1 VLRSVLDTIF
11 PLRCAGCGDGP
22 WPFCHPC
29 LATVVPLGPPGCGR
43 CGRPWEH
50 ELTRCRDC
58 PPRTVDR
65 ARAAFLYSGS
75 IRRALQRLKF
85 SGWRAVAEAL
95 GEAMA
100 GVNVFDADAVSWVP
114 LSPGRRARRGYDQA
128 RALAAAV
135 GRRLDLPVVPL
146 LERVVETAPQ
156 ARKGGLERRR
166 ALRGAFHPVRGTF
179 HPSGSPAPA
188 RVLLVDDVLTT
199 GATAAE
205 CARVL
210 RAAGARGVGLL
221 AAARAV
227 LGPLPARCYPRDG
240 SRLGLWLPGDPP
252 R

>member
-1 VLRSVLDTIF
+1 MLRSVLDTIF

-29 LATVVPLGPPGCGR
+29 LATVVPLGPPGCRR

-58 PPRTVDR
+58 PPRTVDL
-65 ARAAFLYSGS
+65 ARAPFLYAGAV
-75 IRRALQRLKF
+75 RRALQRLKF

-100 GVNVFDADAVSWVP
+100 GVNAFDADAVSWVP
-114 LSPGRRARRGYDQA
+114 LPPGRRARRGYDQA
-128 RALAAAV
+128 RALAAVV
-135 GRRLDLPVVPL
+135 GRRLELPVVPL

-156 ARKGGLERRR
+156 ARRGGLERRR
-166 ALRGAFHPVRGTF
+166 ALRGAFHAVGRPPRAQ
-179 HPSGSPAPA
+179 APA
-188 RVLLVDDVLTT
+188 RILLVDDVLTT

-210 RAAGARGVGLL
+210 RAGGAREVGLL

-240 SRLGLWLPGDPP
+240 SRLGLWLPGDLP